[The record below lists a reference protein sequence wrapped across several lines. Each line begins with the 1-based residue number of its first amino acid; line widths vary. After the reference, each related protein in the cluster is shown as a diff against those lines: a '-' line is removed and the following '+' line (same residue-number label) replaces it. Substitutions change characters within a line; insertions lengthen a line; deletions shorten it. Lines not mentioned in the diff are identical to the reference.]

1 MIRFVIPVKYKMK
14 NGYFNNEFPYSKA
27 LIKMNGLRV
36 TVDIFSTE
44 DESVHETCNVY
55 LVSDDA
61 GEAGVFLITD

>member
-1 MIRFVIPVKYKMK
+1 MVRFVIAVKYKTK

-27 LIKMNGLRV
+27 LIEMNGLRV

-61 GEAGVFLITD
+61 GEAGVFLITF